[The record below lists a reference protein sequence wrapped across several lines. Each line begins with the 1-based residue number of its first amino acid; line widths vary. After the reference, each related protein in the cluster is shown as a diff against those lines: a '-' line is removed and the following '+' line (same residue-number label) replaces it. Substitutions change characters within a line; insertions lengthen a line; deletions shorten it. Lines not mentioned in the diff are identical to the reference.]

1 MNSVHG
7 LSAQLWPRSFSEAE
21 WQTRK
26 QFPMESSSFL
36 EASQAWV
43 PRYLYRWIGNPDFCS
58 LIKALYLQPL
68 DLVKTRMQV
77 AKSSGGAKP
86 STVSLI
92 ISLCLGYLKY
102 VFFYSLVLSP
112 VSSRMKELQHYTMV
126 NISSLK
132 SDSTNNNTL
141 KGLSAGLLRQATYT
155 TTRSETK
162 AALCN
167 LGFYFCP
174 HSRI

>member
-1 MNSVHG
+1 
-7 LSAQLWPRSFSEAE
+7 
-21 WQTRK
+21 
-26 QFPMESSSFL
+26 MESSSFL

-43 PRYLYRWIGNPDFCS
+43 PRYLYRWIGRPDFCS

-92 ISLCLGYLKY
+92 ISSCLGYLKY